1 MRPLA
6 VPALLLTVVL
16 TGCGTEVPSAGRAPA
31 AAPGATT
38 SPAATATTTAGPT
51 AGPMA
56 GGGPGITAPPPFRVR
71 YGARELVLHPHTYC
85 YGGGCVDGVVTE
97 PPEVGSAAELL
108 VHVPVRRF
116 RLEVSLTEVRPGRQ
130 GRRSCTGRQMTAPA
144 DDLGGGWYRIRPFG
158 PAATYDVGLF
168 ATGRGDMFA
177 QVRWTT
183 PAAGPMPT
191 PAAQLA
197 LIADHDGRPDSY
209 GLELSV
215 SGLDRTP
222 RRATAQVEVTA
233 GNGRRT
239 TITAQRQ
246 RGSCVGDL
254 WFGAPDEVARA
265 AARLGGFPFT
275 TRVTLVL
282 DGVRHVA
289 TAVHPDDEV
298 AGNEPYVALAFTP
311 PLPGL

>member
-6 VPALLLTVVL
+6 APALLLAVLL
-16 TGCGTEVPSAGRAPA
+16 TGCGTEEPTAGRAPA

-38 SPAATATTTAGPT
+38 SPTATTTAGPT
-51 AGPMA
+51 PA
-56 GGGPGITAPPPFRVR
+56 GGSRIEAPPPFRVR
-71 YGARELVLHPHTYC
+71 YGGRELVLHPHTYC
-85 YGGGCVDGVVTE
+85 YGNGCVDGVVTE
-97 PPEVGSAAELL
+97 PTDVGSPADLL

-116 RLEVSLTEVRPGRQ
+116 RLEVSLTEVRPGQ
-130 GRRSCTGRQMTAPA
+130 QSRRSCAGRQMRAPVE
-144 DDLGGGWYRIRPFG
+144 DLGGGWYRIRPFG

-168 ATGRGDMFA
+168 ASGHGDMA
-177 QVRWTT
+177 GEVRWTT
-183 PAAGPMPT
+183 PSAGPMPT

-215 SGLDRTP
+215 SALDRTP
-222 RRATAQVEVTA
+222 RRAAAQVEVRA

-246 RGSCVGDL
+246 RGACVGDL

-275 TRVTLVL
+275 TRVTLTL

-289 TAVHPDDEV
+289 TAVYPRDEI
-298 AGNEPYVALAFTP
+298 AGSEPYVPLAFTP
-311 PLPGL
+311 ALPGL